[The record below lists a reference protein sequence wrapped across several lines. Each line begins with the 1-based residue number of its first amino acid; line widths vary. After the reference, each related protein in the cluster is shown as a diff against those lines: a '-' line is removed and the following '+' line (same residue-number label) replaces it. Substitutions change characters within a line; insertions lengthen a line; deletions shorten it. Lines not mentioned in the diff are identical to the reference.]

1 MPLSDWA
8 SRVLSGPSGPSTKR
22 HIVAASAG
30 VLCLVTVGLGIAS
43 TVWIWRNG
51 DLGAGAVSALTF
63 AAGILAGLAGSAY
76 RKKDGAAVPPASG
89 AEAKVSEPSIEATGA
104 KNNAVFAASPDR
116 GQP

>member
-1 MPLSDWA
+1 MFEWA

-30 VLCLVTVGLGIAS
+30 VLCLVTIGLGIAS

-76 RKKDGAAVPPASG
+76 RKKEVGAAVPPAPGVRAS
-89 AEAKVSEPSIEATGA
+89 ASDSTPEGA
-104 KNNAVFAASPDR
+104 KIG

>member
-8 SRVLSGPSGPSTKR
+8 SRVLSGPGGPSTKR

-76 RKKDGAAVPPASG
+76 RKKDGAAAPPATENG
-89 AEAKVSEPSIEATGA
+89 AVSERPAMDGSA

-116 GQP
+116 GQI

>member
-1 MPLSDWA
+1 MFEWA

-30 VLCLVTVGLGIAS
+30 VLCLVTIGLGIAS

-76 RKKDGAAVPPASG
+76 RKKEVGSQAQPASG
-89 AEAKVSEPSIEATGA
+89 AGASVSEPSTEATGA
-104 KNNAVFAASPDR
+104 KIG

>member
-1 MPLSDWA
+1 MMEWL
-8 SRVLSGPSGPSTKR
+8 RETLSGVQTGQLSTKR

-30 VLCLVTVGLGIAS
+30 VLCLVTIGLGIAS

-76 RKKDGAAVPPASG
+76 RKKEVGAIVPPASG

-104 KNNAVFAASPDR
+104 KIG